1 MGTLCTTF
9 EISCTY
15 ILSYFKI
22 KSYLRKRERERDR
35 KEGRKKETMDPFLL
49 ESSWIGGRGKVGD
62 SKVPPEFEQRSLL
75 KGNYEKLTQQTHP
88 KLEFIYEET
97 RYINR

>member
-1 MGTLCTTF
+1 
-9 EISCTY
+9 
-15 ILSYFKI
+15 
-22 KSYLRKRERERDR
+22 
-35 KEGRKKETMDPFLL
+35 MDPFLL

-88 KLEFIYEET
+88 KLEFIYGET